1 MSSEDKKKLFEQLD
15 ALKIFP
21 KNKLVR
27 ELQRQIKKKL
37 ERLEKKEQIKTIP
50 SVINVIAKA
59 NLSKATKLRKYH
71 HYIRLI
77 RNNFPDLDYNTI
89 RKQFSER
96 KQGTQV
102 SIPDVVWQNP
112 SP

>member
-37 ERLEKKEQIKTIP
+37 EKLEKKDQIKAIP
-50 SVINVIAKA
+50 SVIKVIAKA
-59 NLSKATKLRKYH
+59 NLSRSTKLRKYH

-89 RKQFSER
+89 RKQFAER

>member
-1 MSSEDKKKLFEQLD
+1 MSSEDKKKLLEQLD

-27 ELQRQIKKKL
+27 ELQRQIKNKL
-37 ERLEKKEQIKTIP
+37 ERLEKRKEIKLVSSTI
-50 SVINVIAKA
+50 NAIAKA
-59 NLSKATKLRKYH
+59 NLSRATKLRKYH
-71 HYIRLI
+71 HYVRLI
-77 RNNFPDLDYNTI
+77 RNNFPDLDYSTI

-96 KQGTQV
+96 KLGTQV
-102 SIPDVVWQNP
+102 SIPDVIWQNP